1 MVLHVSNLILR
12 TNIMIGSIVSF
23 INEETKEES
32 TNLDPNL
39 LDSKVYNINAIL
51 KGDYVIISS
60 GELY

>member
-1 MVLHVSNLILR
+1 MVLHVCNLILR
-12 TNIMIGSIVSF
+12 TSIMKRSVLSF
-23 INEETKEES
+23 INGETKEES

-39 LDSKVYNINAIL
+39 LDSKVYVLNAIL